1 MTKQNES
8 AEVVKDRILKVSAE
22 LFAEH
27 GIKAVSI
34 RRIAEEAEINHAL
47 IIRYFGTKDALVTE
61 ILHREIRSLIAPF
74 PMVPGISPYLSL
86 ENLRASLLSSLSA
99 NQNTMRLI
107 VRTGLEGLSPEQ
119 YVGAEQIRAANLI
132 AQWIKSRQTD
142 ASLPDAKLISLLA
155 TGTLFSLVC
164 IAPWMMT
171 SVGLPADDYENKKSE
186 IIDTIIWMI
195 ARAAGLPPENPTQN
209 GDAAPLPAENAH
221 KKY

>member
-27 GIKAVSI
+27 GIKAVTI
-34 RRIAEEAEINHAL
+34 RRIAEKAEINHAL
-47 IIRYFGTKDALVTE
+47 IIRYFGSKNALVTE
-61 ILHREIRSLIAPF
+61 ILHREIKSLIAPF
-74 PMVPGISPYLSL
+74 PMIPGMSSYLSL
-86 ENLRASLLSSLSA
+86 ENLRASLLSSLSV

-107 VRTGLEGLSPEQ
+107 VRTGLDGLSPELH
-119 YVGAEQIRAANLI
+119 VSAEQVRAANLI

-142 ASLPDAKLISLLA
+142 ASLPDAKLIALLA

-171 SVGLPADDYENKKSE
+171 SVGLPANDYENKKDE
-186 IIDTIIWMI
+186 IIDVIIWVI
-195 ARAAGLPPENPTQN
+195 ARAAGLPPEPLKQGGGT
-209 GDAAPLPAENAH
+209 APLPA
-221 KKY
+221 KVIDKRK